1 VTQPIYCLF
10 AAEHYANRYFK
21 LTLDIFQ
28 AAKISAHI
36 NNLSR
41 KHTRNHRMLQ
51 SSLTRYVADVQ
62 AAYCNKASSIP
73 KT

>member
-1 VTQPIYCLF
+1 MTQPISCLF
-10 AAEHYANRYFK
+10 AAEHYAIRYFK

-28 AAKISAHI
+28 AVKISAHI
-36 NNLSR
+36 SSLCR
-41 KHTRNHRMLQ
+41 KHTRNHRMQ